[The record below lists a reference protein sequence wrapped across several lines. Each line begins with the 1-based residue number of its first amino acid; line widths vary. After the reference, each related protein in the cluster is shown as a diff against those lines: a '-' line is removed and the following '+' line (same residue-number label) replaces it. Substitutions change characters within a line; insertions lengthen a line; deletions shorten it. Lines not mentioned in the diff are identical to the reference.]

1 MLKNFKEEVKEFSKD
16 VDFLLSTDMT
26 TNLSIQTIKSAIE
39 SGKDPSKLY
48 ANIFCVVK
56 SIPTAIT
63 LPGLYRFEYGKT
75 LTTYSSVSIGKD
87 GKIIADIDVWSD
99 DLGSINAEKL
109 ASLTEEELKI
119 YNSSILIREG
129 YAVLSNGVVRYPD
142 DFDIVSL
149 RGLVVK
155 GFYQSDN
162 TFVVDQENGTES
174 LRDEWLAP
182 IKYVKEVY
190 NVTPQTTTQNAFKGN
205 QKEVYPVYCFLPEAP
220 KVKNEDG
227 MIWEYAEVNKM
238 IAISTKENGA
248 IAGSSAISFQQF
260 KYSYTN
266 WDLYHQELNKR
277 KVG

>member
-1 MLKNFKEEVKEFSKD
+1 MKLLKYEAEVEKFSED
-16 VDFLLSTDMT
+16 IDFLLSTDMT

-48 ANIFCVVK
+48 KNIFCVVK

-75 LTTYSSVSIGKD
+75 LTTYSSVSIKD

-99 DLGSINAEKL
+99 VLGSVDAERL
-109 ASLTEEELKI
+109 PSLTDKELEV
-119 YNSSILIREG
+119 YHSSILIREG

-142 DFDIVSL
+142 DFDIASL
-149 RGLVVK
+149 RGLEVK

-182 IKYVKEVY
+182 IKYVKEVF
-190 NVTPQTTTQNAFKGN
+190 NVIPQTTTQYAFKGN
-205 QKEVYPVYCFLPEAP
+205 QKEIYPVYCFLPEAP
-220 KVKNEDG
+220 KVKNSDG

-260 KYSYTN
+260 KYSYTD
-266 WDLYHQELNKR
+266 WDKYHEKLDKR